1 MHILMT
7 TDTVGG
13 VWTYAM
19 ELARALGAEGAHISL
34 ASMGGAPNL
43 AQRHEAGRIGTLDL
57 YESTYRLEWM
67 EDPWQDVYRA
77 GDWLLRL
84 EEDLRPDLVH
94 LNGYAHGALPW
105 NVPVLVVGHSCVLS
119 WWEAVRGE
127 DAPPSWARYQ
137 YEVTT
142 GLRAADMVV
151 APTEAMMASLRRHY
165 GPLARA
171 RVVPNGCAPAL
182 FTPGAKEPF
191 VLTAGRLWDEA
202 KNVAA
207 LQAVAPRL
215 EWPVYVAGAEAHPD
229 GGRADTRNLLCLGHL
244 PRQKLAAWYARAAI
258 YAAPARY
265 EPFGLSALEA
275 GLSGCAL
282 VLGDI
287 SSLREVW
294 GDAALFVTPDD
305 ERELEYTIEGLI
317 QNPKR
322 RAELAARARRR
333 ALQYSP
339 ERLAAG
345 YLALYGELIE
355 KVQPSYRI
363 GTHAFQTEI

>member
-13 VWTYAM
+13 VWTYVV
-19 ELARALGAEGAHISL
+19 ELARSLGPDQVHVSL
-34 ASMGGAPNL
+34 AAMGGAL
-43 AQRHEAGRIGTLDL
+43 SLEQRREAGRIGTLDV
-57 YESTYRLEWM
+57 YESAFRLEWM
-67 EDPWQDVYRA
+67 EDPWRDVYQA

-94 LNGYAHGALPW
+94 LNGYTHGALPW

-127 DAPPSWARYQ
+127 YAPPEWDRYR
-137 YEVTT
+137 YEVTA
-142 GLRAADMVV
+142 GLRAADRVV
-151 APTEAMMASLRRHY
+151 APTEAMLASLRRCY
-165 GPLARA
+165 GPLPQTE
-171 RVVPNGCAPAL
+171 VVPNGCSPAL

-191 VLTAGRLWDEA
+191 ILSAGRLWDEA

-215 EWPVYVAGAEAHPD
+215 AWPVYVAGAETHPD
-229 GGRADTRNLLCLGHL
+229 GGRAETHNVLCLGHL
-244 PRQKLAAWYARAAI
+244 PRHKLASWYARAAI
-258 YAAPARY
+258 YALPARY

-294 GDAALFVTPDD
+294 GDAALFVQPDD
-305 ERELEYTIEGLI
+305 ERELEQTLHELI

-322 RAELAARARRR
+322 RAEYGVRARQR
-333 ALQYSP
+333 AMQFSP
-339 ERLAAG
+339 GRMAAG
-345 YLALYGELIE
+345 YRAIYRELIE
-355 KVQPSYRI
+355 KVQPSYQI
-363 GTHAFQTEI
+363 GTHAFQAEI